1 MSAFFRELENILFEN
16 EPQKKI
22 SKFMAFY
29 NEFKFGNLHLESN
42 FKSKPLIIPS
52 YASFCDVKSM
62 RDTKIKYPKDKKF
75 PSFVHSIVHIEYS
88 AIDIALDAAYR
99 FANLPYEYYQDWL
112 EVADDEIR
120 HFEMVSK
127 YLNNLGYK
135 YGDFIVHDGL
145 FIAMQKTENSFI
157 NRMALLP
164 RYMEANGLDANL
176 HMSSKVS
183 SYDNEK
189 LADILQIILDEE
201 VSHVSKGDKWFKF
214 ACKQSGTEH
223 SAYIDII
230 KSLYPNAFKQKRELN
245 IKARL
250 KAGFSKLELNQIV
263 NLMEE
268 R

>member
-1 MSAFFRELENILFEN
+1 MSAFFRELENVLFEN

-22 SKFMAFY
+22 YKFRAFY
-29 NEFKFGNLHLESN
+29 DEFKANNLYLESD
-42 FKSKPLIIPS
+42 FKSKPLITPS

-62 RDTKIKYPKDKKF
+62 RDMKIKYPKDKKF
-75 PSFVHSIVHIEYS
+75 PSFVHSIAHIEYS

-99 FANLPYEYYQDWL
+99 FTNLPYEYYQNWL
-112 EVADDEIR
+112 EVAEDEIR
-120 HFEMVSK
+120 HFEMISK
-127 YLNNLGYK
+127 YLDNLGYK

-176 HMSSKVS
+176 HMGSKVL
-183 SYDNEK
+183 SYDDEK
-189 LADILQIILDEE
+189 LADILQVILDEE
-201 VSHVSKGDKWFKF
+201 VSHVAKGDKWFKF
-214 ACKQSGTEH
+214 ACKQNGLEH
-223 SAYIDII
+223 SVYIDII
-230 KSLYPNAFKQKRELN
+230 RSLYPNAFKQKRELN
-245 IKARL
+245 VEARL
-250 KAGFSKLELNQIV
+250 KAGFSKFELEQII